1 MIRKVYPHSN
11 ILVFELSLSPYSQRT
26 RAKQATKGLGKAHQ
40 GTKAVAACVS
50 PSRSSNQLDAGL
62 LRAPDLCSL
71 NTVSCGSTLK

>member
-1 MIRKVYPHSN
+1 MVTLVRCAKDNKDNKIIIRKVYPHSN

-50 PSRSSNQLDAGL
+50 PSRSSNQLDAG
-62 LRAPDLCSL
+62 
-71 NTVSCGSTLK
+71 